1 MVTLLTTARG
11 AARLTHL
18 IAWTMSAAVT
28 ALNATAKRR
37 QTYLSLSAL
46 DDRTLHD
53 IGLNRSM
60 LMSMAVHGVRSP
72 RKAEGLAKPTEACVG
87 GKPTGLTW
95 VNGVVSGV
103 WARLATAELRNFETC
118 LGPDQLKEISSRT
131 R

>member
-1 MVTLLTTARG
+1 MMTLLTTARG
-11 AARLTHL
+11 AARLTDR
-18 IAWTMSAAVT
+18 IAWAMSAAAT

-37 QTYLSLSAL
+37 DTYLSLSTL

-60 LMSMAVHGVRSP
+60 LMSVAVHGVRSP
-72 RKAEGLAKPTEACVG
+72 RDAEPFVKVAGAYGGRKPRA
-87 GKPTGLTW
+87 LTW
-95 VNGVVSGV
+95 VRRLISDVR
-103 WARLATAELRNFETC
+103 ARLANPELRDLETC

>member
-1 MVTLLTTARG
+1 MMTLLTTARG
-11 AARLTHL
+11 AARLTDL
-18 IAWTMSAAVT
+18 IAWRMSAAVT

-72 RKAEGLAKPTEACVG
+72 REAEGLAKSIEAYVG
-87 GKPTGLTW
+87 EKPTALTW
-95 VNGVVSGV
+95 VNGAVSVV
-103 WARLATAELRNFETC
+103 WARLATAELRNVETC

>member
-1 MVTLLTTARG
+1 MMTLLMTARG
-11 AARLTHL
+11 AARLTDL

-46 DDRTLHD
+46 DDRTLND

-72 RKAEGLAKPTEACVG
+72 RGAEGLAKSTGACDG
-87 GKPTGLTW
+87 GKPTALTW
-95 VNGVVSGV
+95 VNGVVSAV
-103 WARLATAELRNFETC
+103 WARVATAELRNFETC

>member
-1 MVTLLTTARG
+1 MTLLTTARG
-11 AARLTHL
+11 AARLTDL

-72 RKAEGLAKPTEACVG
+72 REAEGLATEACVG
-87 GKPTGLTW
+87 GKPTALTW
-95 VNGVVSGV
+95 VNGVVSAV

-118 LGPDQLKEISSRT
+118 LGPAQLKEISSRT

>member
-1 MVTLLTTARG
+1 MTLLTTARG
-11 AARLTHL
+11 AARLTDL
-18 IAWTMSAAVT
+18 IAWRMSAAVT

-72 RKAEGLAKPTEACVG
+72 REAEGLAKPTEAG
-87 GKPTGLTW
+87 RMT
-95 VNGVVSGV
+95 
-103 WARLATAELRNFETC
+103 LRHVE
-118 LGPDQLKEISSRT
+118 
-131 R
+131 